1 MQPKTH
7 FPFVQVAVPLGT
19 GLQTLPQL
27 PQLRVSLCGLTHVPL
42 QVSGLP
48 AGQRH
53 CAPEQ
58 LAPAGDAHALPH
70 IPQLPLSLF
79 VLTHLPEQQ
88 VCPPPHAGPPP
99 QVHALFVHPSEVD
112 PEHVFGQV
120 TPLPQLS
127 VAGPHAFALHV
138 VEGA

>member
-1 MQPKTH
+1 
-7 FPFVQVAVPLGT
+7 L
-19 GLQTLPQL
+19 LL
-27 PQLRVSLCGLTHVPL
+27 LTHTPL

-58 LAPAGDAHALPH
+58 LAPTGDVHALPH

-79 VLTHLPEQQ
+79 VLTHVPEQQ
-88 VCPPPHAGPPP
+88 VCPPLHAGPPP

-112 PEHVFGQV
+112 AEHVFGQL
-120 TPLPQLS
+120 TPPPQLS
-127 VAGPHAFALHV
+127 VAGPHAFPLHV
-138 VEGA
+138 VDSG

>member
-1 MQPKTH
+1 MVGWHCP
-7 FPFVQVAVPLGT
+7 AL
-19 GLQTLPQL
+19 QL
-27 PQLRVSLCGLTHVPL
+27 PPRQLCPHVPQFNGSLLLLTHVPP

-48 AGQRH
+48 VGQTH

-58 LAPAGDAHALPH
+58 LAPTGDVHALPH

-88 VCPPPHAGPPP
+88 VWPPPHAGPPP

-112 PEHVFGQV
+112 AEQVFGQV

-127 VAGPHAFALHV
+127 VAGPHALPLHV
-138 VEGA
+138 VESG